1 MQKILIVDDDD
12 IIRNKLD
19 FLLSD
24 QYFSYCA
31 KNEKEAFQIVQE
43 QEIELCLL
51 DVNLKEDNGFDL
63 CKRIRQK
70 YTMPI
75 IFVTVNDDEDSLEKG
90 LLSGGDDY
98 VVKPFSMRELKLRI
112 MAQLRRNSYTYKN
125 YDMIIVDEWKLDIS
139 RHQFSFQDVGL
150 EISNTE
156 FVLLEQLLKNRGCL
170 VTRSVLLD
178 KITERNDS
186 FVEDNTLSVHVSRL
200 RNKMMKKY
208 NCCPIETIRG
218 IGYRWKEK
226 T

>member
-1 MQKILIVDDDD
+1 MKKILIVDDDD

-24 QYFSYCA
+24 EYLTFCA
-31 KNEKEAFQIVQE
+31 TSEKEVIT
-43 QEIELCLL
+43 ILRDNDINLCLL
-51 DVNLKEDNGFDL
+51 DVNLKEENGFDL
-63 CKRIRQK
+63 CEQIRQQ

-75 IFVTVNDDEDSLEKG
+75 IFITVNDDEDSLEKG

-125 YDMIIVDEWKLDIS
+125 YDMIIVDDWKLDTS
-139 RHQFSFQDVGL
+139 RHQFSFCDVNL

-156 FVLLEQLLKNRGCL
+156 FVLIEQLLKNRGCL

-208 NCCPIETIRG
+208 NFCPIETIRG
-218 IGYRWKEK
+218 IGYRWKEN

>member
-218 IGYRWKEK
+218 IGYRWKEN

>member
-1 MQKILIVDDDD
+1 M
-12 IIRNKLD
+12 
-19 FLLSD
+19 SD
-24 QYFSYCA
+24 EYLTFCA
-31 KNEKEAFQIVQE
+31 NNEKEVIAILRDND
-43 QEIELCLL
+43 INLCLL
-51 DVNLKEDNGFDL
+51 DVNLKEENGFDL
-63 CKRIRQK
+63 CKQIRQQ

-75 IFVTVNDDEDSLEKG
+75 IFITVNDDEDSLEEG

-125 YDMIIVDEWKLDIS
+125 YDIIIVDEWKLDIS
-139 RHQFSFQDVGL
+139 RHQFSFQDVNL

-156 FVLLEQLLKNRGCL
+156 FVLLGQLLKNRGCL
-170 VTRSVLLD
+170 VTRNILLD

-218 IGYRWKEK
+218 IGYRWKENA
-226 T
+226 

>member
-170 VTRSVLLD
+170 VTRSVLLN

-218 IGYRWKEK
+218 IGYRWKEN

>member
-19 FLLSD
+19 FLLSN
-24 QYFSYCA
+24 QYFCYCA
-31 KNEKEAFQIVQE
+31 TNEKDAFKILQE

-63 CKRIRQK
+63 CKKIRQK

-125 YDMIIVDEWKLDIS
+125 YDMIIVDEWKLDVS

-156 FVLLEQLLKNRGCL
+156 FILLEQLLKNRGCL
-170 VTRSVLLD
+170 VTRNVLLD

>member
-1 MQKILIVDDDD
+1 MQKVLIVDDDD

-24 QYFSYCA
+24 EYLTFCA
-31 KNEKEAFQIVQE
+31 NNEKEVIAILRDND
-43 QEIELCLL
+43 INLCLL
-51 DVNLKEDNGFDL
+51 DVNLKEENGFDL
-63 CKRIRQK
+63 CKQIRQQ

-75 IFVTVNDDEDSLEKG
+75 IFITVNDDEDSLEEG

-125 YDMIIVDEWKLDIS
+125 YDIIIVDEWKLDIS
-139 RHQFSFQDVGL
+139 RHQFSFQDVNL

-156 FVLLEQLLKNRGCL
+156 FVLLGQLLKNRGCL
-170 VTRSVLLD
+170 VTRNILLD

-218 IGYRWKEK
+218 IGYRWKENA
-226 T
+226 